1 MKGVKNVLFYLF
13 LLVSIACAEVEETNT
28 PAADPGVL
36 FPNMQHFIKKK
47 KLVVA
52 IYAEDTPPFFYRD
65 DDGETKGVD
74 VDIATS
80 IAKNIHPDIEV
91 EVTRKP
97 KTFNDVIDIVSRGEA
112 DIGVS
117 MLSYTTQRSRKVYY
131 TKTPYINV
139 RMALLVSQLSIAHSG
154 ENPTLSNMFSKK
166 NNRTLCVIEGSSY
179 AEVASKVLPY
189 ARLVF
194 VKSSKDL
201 LPSVKSGKCFAFF
214 EDDQGIRKRLI
225 KDPQLNLRYQM
236 IVLKDALDP
245 INIVIGPKYPELAE
259 FIELMIKHTESLRF
273 NLDDLLRKYKHTFT
287 NNEVQSN

>member
-1 MKGVKNVLFYLF
+1 VRFINYILCILILF
-13 LLVSIACAEVEETNT
+13 SNIGRAESEKPEA
-28 PAADPGVL
+28 PAYPGVL
-36 FPNMQHFIKKK
+36 FANMQHFIKKK

-65 DDGETKGVD
+65 ENGDTKGID

-80 IAKNIHPDIEV
+80 IAKNIHHDIEV
-91 EVTRKP
+91 EITRKP
-97 KTFNDVIDIVSRGEA
+97 KTFNDVVDIVSRGEA

-131 TKTPYINV
+131 TRTPYINV
-139 RMALLVSQLSIAHSG
+139 RMALFVSQLSISQSG
-154 ENPTLSNMFSKK
+154 DTPTLRKMFSEK

-179 AEVASKVLPY
+179 AEVAKKVLPY
-189 ARLVF
+189 AKLVS
-194 VKSSKDL
+194 VKSSNDL

-236 IVLKDALDP
+236 IVLKDEIDP
-245 INIVIGPKYPELAE
+245 INIVIGPQYPELAE
-259 FIELMIKHTESLRF
+259 FIELMIRHTASLRF
-273 NLDDLLRKYKHTFT
+273 ELDDLLKKYKHTFT
-287 NNEVQSN
+287 DIPAQSN